1 MAKATSIIRAIAAV
15 AAVNFFAFVAMSF
28 YLGGDALQG
37 YSRDGHY
44 FLGRH
49 STFTEVSPAVFNY
62 SRWHALSVI
71 ALVGFFLAA
80 EAWRRNGQSGP

>member
-1 MAKATSIIRAIAAV
+1 MDKATSIIRAIAAV
-15 AAVNFFAFVAMSF
+15 SAVNFVVFVAMTF

-49 STFTEVSPAVFNY
+49 STFTEVSPAVFDY
-62 SRWHALSVI
+62 SRWHAITVI
-71 ALVGFFLAA
+71 ASVVFFLAT
-80 EAWRRNGQSGP
+80 EAWRRNRRSDP